1 MKKIEI
7 IIDDTSYQTNSTPS
21 YEKRKKWEKERET
34 VVKSIIPG
42 TIVDVFVNSG
52 DKVKEGDRML
62 VIEAMKM
69 NNQVYFHRDA
79 VVKNVNVQRGSV
91 VSKGEILLELE

>member
-1 MKKIEI
+1 MKNIEI

-21 YEKRKKWEKERET
+21 YEKRKTWEKELDT

-42 TIVDVFVNSG
+42 TIVDVFVKPG
-52 DKVKEGDRML
+52 DKVKAGDRMM
-62 VIEAMKM
+62 VVEAMKM

-79 VVKNVNVQRGSV
+79 VVKKVNVKSGSI